1 MAVMEAVVAD
11 DAGLAMFYA
20 VRMLPDLI
28 AALALSF
35 PIPVVDFG
43 CPGYYYDPCEAAEFW
58 SGLTPHNAEQ
68 IPSDG
73 VLVLQGAYHGSW
85 DDGATAS
92 VELAVSLA
100 GEPVAGA
107 LERSPLPGVL
117 VWRPTEAWVPG
128 ASYELSGS
136 VTNADDNLGC
146 APAQLSIDS
155 NVVIADQPA
164 APLAKPVLT
173 GTPTVTVTP
182 LVTLETLACCEGSTP
197 MLVEASECG
206 GSYVNFDPEKCAP
219 IQGTGTLTVDF
230 TGTPAAGGPAA
241 KQILYTQR
249 VVGSPPITRFDP
261 SFSVISQAPFCV
273 TLEAVDLASGMIT
286 TSDSSCF
293 GDAVAEQLGPQDL
306 AVPDTLTCS
315 LQQCEQADSSWDP
328 DLCGPVAPDSST
340 ATGGGGEDD
349 GDGDKGCGCSTSDAG
364 ASTGPAGLLALV
376 GLLGL
381 ARRRRRRAG

>member
-1 MAVMEAVVAD
+1 M
-11 DAGLAMFYA
+11 LYA

-35 PIPVVDFG
+35 PIPAGEIG

-58 SGLTPHNAEQ
+58 SGLTPYNAEQ

-92 VELAVSLA
+92 VELAVTLA

-128 ASYELSGS
+128 ASYDLSGS
-136 VTNADDNLGC
+136 VTNAESDGLACG
-146 APAQLSIDS
+146 PAQLSIDGS
-155 NVVIADQPA
+155 VVIAAEPA
-164 APLAKPVLT
+164 APLGKPGLS
-173 GTPTVTVTP
+173 GTPMVAVTP
-182 LVTLETLACCEGSTP
+182 LVTLETLACCKGSTP
-197 MLVEASECG
+197 EIVAASDCG
-206 GSYVNFDPEKCAP
+206 GSYVNFDPKKCAP
-219 IQGTGTLTVDF
+219 IQGTGTLSVDF
-230 TGTPAAGGPAA
+230 TGTPAAEGPAA

-249 VVGSPPITRFDP
+249 VVGSPPITMFDP

-273 TLEAVDLASGMIT
+273 TLEALDLASGVIT
-286 TSDSSCF
+286 TSDSQCF
-293 GDAVAEQLGPQDL
+293 GDAVAEQLGPQDI
-306 AVPDTLTCS
+306 AVSDTLTCA
-315 LQQCEQADSSWDP
+315 LQQCEPADSSWDP

-340 ATGGGGEDD
+340 ATGGGED
-349 GDGDKGCGCSTSDAG
+349 DGDKGCGCRASDSG

-381 ARRRRRRAG
+381 ARRRRGRAG